1 MIKMLQTRKI
11 NKDTV
16 LVSYDI
22 PEIMIRKSGK
32 AHYGAEEDLVVIKN
46 NKIIIHADTAKKY
59 GLTVEVKNNE
69 DDET

>member
-1 MIKMLQTRKI
+1 MLQTRKI

-32 AHYGAEEDLVVIKN
+32 AHYGTEEDLVVVKN
-46 NKIIIHADTAKKY
+46 DKIIIHSDTAKKY